1 MNEKLRKILQRKKE
15 IRAKL
20 SANVE
25 GTVELTDEEIAK
37 LNGELD
43 QLNQEEE
50 AALKDDEENE
60 ERKKAEAITRVANG
74 ETKEIT
80 LRKIEKPGEKV
91 EERNTELSH
100 EERAKRGKALREK
113 RAITIDN
120 NKIVLAKHTANG
132 VNDTF
137 NEVSTLI
144 DLVTVTT
151 LDGGESYQRGYV
163 KGYGEGGPTTNK
175 KYKKVDTEFGYADIN
190 KQKITAYS
198 EEPEEIK
205 KLADADYH
213 DKIVKGM
220 TVAEKKKMSKSIL
233 IGDGS
238 TGEFQGI
245 FSNPTGE
252 DVEFAIDKTK
262 DLEIETIDDTTLDEI
277 VYSYGGEEDT
287 VADACL
293 ILNKKDLKAF
303 AKVRNADGKKA
314 YKIVNHGNTGTIDDI
329 PYVIN
334 SACGVLSGKDTTK
347 DTYCMAY
354 GSLSNYEVALFS
366 ALEVKQSEDYK
377 FEEGQIAHK
386 GVVFAGGNVVA
397 YNGFIRVK
405 KAATQTE
412 QNSANK
418 NEQVPQEV

>member
-1 MNEKLRKILQRKKE
+1 MNEKLRKILKRKAE

-20 SANVE
+20 SANIE
-25 GTVELTDEEIAK
+25 GTIELTEEEIKA
-37 LNGELD
+37 LNGELED
-43 QLNQEEE
+43 LNKEEE
-50 AALKDDEENE
+50 AALEEDEQEK
-60 ERKKAEAITRVANG
+60 ERNKAGIMTDAAAGNG
-74 ETKEIT
+74 EIT
-80 LRKIEKPGEKV
+80 LRKIDKSG
-91 EERNTELSH
+91 EERRINNSKTELS
-100 EERAKRGKALREK
+100 EEEKSKRGKALREK
-113 RAITIDN
+113 RAITVDN
-120 NKIVLAKHTANG
+120 SKIALATHTARG
-132 VNDTF
+132 VTDTF

-144 DLVTVTT
+144 DLVTITP
-151 LDGGESYQRGYV
+151 LEGGESYQRGYV
-163 KGYGEGGPTTNK
+163 KGYGEGGKTTDK
-175 KYKKVDTEFGYADIN
+175 KYKKVETIFGYADIN

-213 DKIVKGM
+213 DKIVNGM

-245 FSNPTGE
+245 FSNPS
-252 DVEFAIDKTK
+252 DSDFAIEKDK
-262 DLEIETIDDTTLDEI
+262 DLIISKIDDATLDEI

-314 YKIVNHGNTGTIDDI
+314 YKIVNHGNTGTIDDV

-334 SACGVLSGKDTTK
+334 SACKALSDVATVKD
-347 DTYCMAY
+347 DYCMAY
-354 GSLSNYEVALFS
+354 GSLKNYEVALFS
-366 ALEVKQSEDYK
+366 NLEVKQSEDFK
-377 FEEGQIAHK
+377 FDEGQIAHK

-397 YNGFIRVK
+397 WNGFVRVK
-405 KAATQTE
+405 KGDATTTPTE
-412 QNSANK
+412 P
-418 NEQVPQEV
+418 EEEMI

>member
-1 MNEKLRKILQRKKE
+1 MNERLKRILKRKAE

-20 SANVE
+20 QANVE
-25 GTVELTDEEIAK
+25 GTIELTEEDIKA
-37 LNGELD
+37 LNGELEN
-43 QLNQEEE
+43 LNKEEETAVEEAEQEEQ
-50 AALKDDEENE
+50 
-60 ERKKAEAITRVANG
+60 RKKAEGMTRAANG
-74 ETKEIT
+74 GTTDIT
-80 LRKIEKPGEKV
+80 IRQVERPGQV
-91 EERNTELSH
+91 H
-100 EERAKRGKALREK
+100 EERENLELSREERSKRGKALREK
-113 RAITIDN
+113 RAITVDN
-120 NKIVLAKHTANG
+120 SKIVLANHTANG

-137 NEVSTLI
+137 NEVSTLV
-144 DLVTVTT
+144 DLVTITP

-163 KGYGEGGPTTNK
+163 KGYGEGGTTTNK
-175 KYKKVDTEFGYADIN
+175 KYKRVETEFGYADIN

-198 EEPEEIK
+198 EEPEEIN

-245 FSNPTGE
+245 FSNPTDE
-252 DVEFAIDKTK
+252 NAEFAIDKNK
-262 DLEIETIDDTTLDEI
+262 DLAIENIDDTTLDEI

-287 VADACL
+287 VANACL

-334 SACGVLSGKDTTK
+334 SACGVLSGKDTAQ

-366 ALEVKQSEDYK
+366 PLEVKQSEDYK

-405 KAATQTE
+405 KAAA
-412 QNSANK
+412 SAASLSEDNAGTL
-418 NEQVPQEV
+418 